1 VARSAAGFIQRID
14 DTAKKLD
21 GAIADIRRVV
31 LNEQT
36 LTNFAQ
42 AVNNLRSTSEQALN
56 TVSNLNHLVATN
68 GVQVGVAVSN
78 IVFFSHQLNGLAD
91 SADGLLASNGVDLSV
106 ATKNI
111 SSSTAILKNVLTD
124 VQAGKGLAGT
134 LLQDQVLSSN
144 VQAIAGNLAVTTSNL
159 NREGLW
165 GILWS
170 HTPQKPARTNSVGPA
185 SNPKSK

>member
-1 VARSAAGFIQRID
+1 
-14 DTAKKLD
+14 
-21 GAIADIRRVV
+21 
-31 LNEQT
+31 
-36 LTNFAQ
+36 
-42 AVNNLRSTSEQALN
+42 
-56 TVSNLNHLVATN
+56 
-68 GVQVGVAVSN
+68 
-78 IVFFSHQLNGLAD
+78 
-91 SADGLLASNGVDLSV
+91 V

-170 HTPQKPARTNSVGPA
+170 HTPPKPARTNSAGPA